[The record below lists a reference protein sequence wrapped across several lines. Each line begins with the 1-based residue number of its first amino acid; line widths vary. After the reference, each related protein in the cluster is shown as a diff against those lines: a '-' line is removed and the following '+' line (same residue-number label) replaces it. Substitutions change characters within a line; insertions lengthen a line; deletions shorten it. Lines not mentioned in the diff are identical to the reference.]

1 MRPVVLGLLV
11 VFGVACS
18 GGGGATPLNTS
29 TTQPD
34 ASENSRTASSSAP
47 ASTSPP
53 EQQPGDLPPEALDE
67 LGPTEAPESGG
78 ESVGPLG
85 GTELTLQT
93 DDGSIQI
100 GGGVVPASADDFP
113 LPDDYELELASET
126 SGATGFSGFS
136 QLSVEALADFFRAS
150 LPAAGYEIVDDNAP
164 TASVV
169 LIGFQ
174 GPDTEGDLALSE
186 KPGGPGTT
194 IIVTLSPVS

>member
-1 MRPVVLGLLV
+1 MN
-11 VFGVACS
+11 S
-18 GGGGATPLNTS
+18 DPL
-29 TTQPD
+29 
-34 ASENSRTASSSAP
+34 
-47 ASTSPP
+47 
-53 EQQPGDLPPEALDE
+53 
-67 LGPTEAPESGG
+67 EAPESGG

-85 GTELTLQT
+85 GTELDPADT

-126 SGATGFSGFS
+126 SGATGFSGVS
-136 QLSVEALADFFRAS
+136 QQSVEALADFFRAS

-174 GPDTEGDLALSE
+174 GPDDRG
-186 KPGGPGTT
+186 
-194 IIVTLSPVS
+194 